1 MASQPAASSPTIAD
15 DSTFEASGFE
25 RALASPGRTRWIGW
39 RRRLLVALAVVGCL
53 SLFLAVR
60 TLSQTPLIDAQWQT
74 GPAGLPMLQATG
86 HRQLVPFI
94 GRDLRYLQ
102 SGPHRIDLTEKLW
115 PGAPRWTVDDTL
127 RANKVNAR
135 RALNTLFEAGP
146 IVLGFDDGSEV
157 RVLPQARGLNG
168 LGIGFWLLAA
178 PALLLYL
185 VGAVVLLAK
194 PVFFNALYATMA
206 VCQSVSLLW
215 IGAESGSW
223 LSPVPVALVDDLP
236 WRLGLDLVTV
246 AAAVHGF
253 ALYPRRLPAH
263 RWIAAGAWGAAML
276 VWMIAA
282 SGQRPGAWW
291 WGQLTLLG
299 LGIAA
304 LAVLQRS
311 YQLEP
316 NPFSMVM
323 RRFGFAA
330 LGTMVV
336 VNAALVAADWRPA
349 MAESVANSAVL
360 VWSLFLASLMA
371 LVPFLSR
378 ARRLLREFA
387 MLAGMSTVAI
397 SLDLLFVTLFSLEP
411 FASLTLAV
419 FIALAGYAAAR
430 QWMLDLMLGSRVLT
444 TERTFER
451 LYRVAREVQ
460 KRPERRTVLLSQL
473 LRDLFDPIEIVQVP
487 RTQSR
492 ARVLADGSALVVP
505 VRGVPGADAD
515 REAMSLVLRFARQGR
530 RIFTREDARLTDRIV
545 EQLRRA
551 VAYDQAVER
560 GRTEERVR
568 IAQDLHD
575 DIGARLLT
583 LMYKAPDP
591 GMEEYLRQTLKDLKT
606 LTRGLAASEHRLSHA
621 IGEWKADVQQRL
633 TAAHIG
639 LSWSF
644 SFDDDV
650 QLGVVQWSGLTRV
663 LRELVSNAI
672 HHASATQVEIQGSL
686 SAGSLW
692 LRVADDGIG
701 RDPAGW
707 SHGLGLGGV
716 RKRVKQLGGQVSWQE
731 NRPLGIVCEVKIP
744 FLLQPE

>member
-1 MASQPAASSPTIAD
+1 MASQPAASSATTAD
-15 DSTFEASGFE
+15 DSSFEASSLE
-25 RALASPGRTRWIGW
+25 RVLASRGRARWIGW
-39 RRRLLVALAVVGCL
+39 RRRLLVAMALTGCL
-53 SLFLAVR
+53 SLFLVAR
-60 TLSQTPLIDAQWQT
+60 GLSQAPLIDAQWRT
-74 GPAGLPMLQATG
+74 GPAGLPTLQATG
-86 HRQLVPFI
+86 HSELVPLI
-94 GRDLRYLQ
+94 GRSLTRLQ
-102 SGPHRIDLTEKLW
+102 SGPTQIDLLDQLR
-115 PGAPRWTVDDTL
+115 PAAPRWTVDDAV
-127 RANKVNAR
+127 RERHVDAR
-135 RALNTLFEAGP
+135 RTLNALFEAGP
-146 IVLGFDDGSEV
+146 IVLSFDDGSQV
-157 RVLPQARGLNG
+157 TVQPQARGLNG

-178 PALLLYL
+178 PALMLYL

-194 PVFFNALYATMA
+194 PTLFNALYALMA
-206 VCQSVSLLW
+206 VCQAISLLW
-215 IGAESGSW
+215 IGVESGPW
-223 LSPVPVALVDDLP
+223 LSPVPAAVVNDLP

-253 ALYPRRLPAH
+253 ALYPKRLPA
-263 RWIAAGAWGAAML
+263 RQWIAVGAWGTAILTWL
-276 VWMIAA
+276 VAA
-282 SGQRPGAWW
+282 SGQLPGAWW
-291 WGQLTLLG
+291 WGQATLLG

-304 LAVLQRS
+304 LAVLQWS
-311 YQLEP
+311 YNQEP

-323 RRFGFAA
+323 RRFGFAT

-336 VNAALVAADWRPA
+336 VNAALVAADWRPGI
-349 MAESVANSAVL
+349 AESVANSAVL

-387 MLAGMSTVAI
+387 MLAGMSAVAT

-430 QWMLDLMLGSRVLT
+430 QWMLDLMMGSRVLT
-444 TERTFER
+444 TERTFEQ

-460 KRPERRTVLLSQL
+460 KRPERRTALLSQL
-473 LRDLFDPIEIVQVP
+473 LRELFDPLEIVHVP
-487 RTQSR
+487 RANART
-492 ARVLADGSALVVP
+492 RVLANGSALVVP
-505 VRGVPGADAD
+505 VRARPSAGGDGD
-515 REAMSLVLRFARQGR
+515 AMSLVLRFARQGR

-621 IGEWKADVQQRL
+621 IGEWKADIQQRL

-650 QLGVVQWSGLTRV
+650 NLSVVQWSGLTRV
-663 LRELVSNAI
+663 LRELVSNTV
-672 HHASATQVEIQGSL
+672 HHAGASHVEVRATL
-686 SAGSLW
+686 SAGTLL
-692 LRVADDGIG
+692 LRVADDGSG
-701 RDPAGW
+701 RDPGAW

-716 RKRVKQLGGQVSWQE
+716 RKRVKQLGGQVTWQE
-731 NRPLGIVCEVKIP
+731 NQPSGIVCEVKIP
-744 FLLQPE
+744 TLLAPS